1 MRLRVAAALLI
12 VVVASVSV
20 SGYALL
26 SAEKPHPPK
35 SGFTVLSTFYPLY
48 DFASNVAGN
57 KANVSILVPG
67 TVDIHNFEPTPSDIE
82 KVATADVLIIN
93 GAGLEPWVPQLLAAI
108 DRPNLKVVDTSQGV
122 ALLDVPSEF
131 QRQGRSIDPHVW
143 LDPARARQQV
153 ENIAQAMIGVDPAN
167 AAYYRANADAY
178 EAKLGALDSEIA
190 GMIATTKTRY
200 FVTFHEAFAYF
211 ADRYNL
217 TQIPIQGPFQEE
229 PTPSDIQSV
238 VSAIRQYRLR
248 YVGYE
253 SLENQAI
260 PEAVSGQTNA
270 MLIVM
275 DPIEGLT
282 SADLAAGRDYIALMR
297 EDAQNIAVALNNVG

>member
-1 MRLRVAAALLI
+1 MRLSVAAILLFVVI
-12 VVVASVSV
+12 AVVAV
-20 SGYALL
+20 SGYAIL
-26 SAEKPHPPK
+26 SAEQPQPPK
-35 SGFTVLSTFYPLY
+35 SSLTVLATFYPLY
-48 DFASNVAGN
+48 DFASNVAGD
-57 KANVSILVPG
+57 KARVSILVPG
-67 TVDIHNFEPTPSDIE
+67 SIDIHNFEPTPSDIE

-108 DRPNLKVVDTSQGV
+108 DRPNLKVVDTSQSV
-122 ALLDVPSEF
+122 VLLEVPSEF
-131 QRQGRSIDPHVW
+131 QRQGRSIAPHIW
-143 LDPARARQQV
+143 LDPTRARQQV
-153 ENIAQAMIGVDPAN
+153 ENIAQALMGADPAN

-178 EAKLGALDSEIA
+178 EVKMKALDVEIW
-190 GMIATTKTRY
+190 GMVAKAKSRY
-200 FVTFHEAFAYF
+200 FVTFHEAFAYY
-211 ADRYNL
+211 ANRYNL

-238 VSAIRQYRLR
+238 VSAIRHYHLR

-253 SLENQAI
+253 PLENQAI

-270 MLIVM
+270 TLIVM

-282 SADLAAGRDYIALMR
+282 PADLAAGRDYIALMR

>member
-1 MRLRVAAALLI
+1 MRLRVAAILLFVVI
-12 VVVASVSV
+12 AVVAV

-26 SAEKPHPPK
+26 SAEQPQPPK
-35 SGFTVLSTFYPLY
+35 SGLTVLATFYPLY

-57 KANVSILVPG
+57 RARVSILVPG
-67 TVDIHNFEPTPSDIE
+67 SVDIHNFEPTPSDIE

-108 DRPNLKVVDTSQGV
+108 DRPNLKVADTSQGV
-122 ALLDVPSEF
+122 ALLDVPSDF
-131 QRQGRSIDPHVW
+131 QRQGRSIDPHIW

-153 ENIAQAMIGVDPAN
+153 ENIVQAMMRADPEN

-178 EAKLGALDSEIA
+178 EVKLSALDAEIG
-190 GMIATTKTRY
+190 GMVAKAKTRY

-238 VSAIRQYRLR
+238 VSAIRQYHLR

-270 MLIVM
+270 TLIIM

-282 SADLAAGRDYIALMR
+282 PADLAAGRGYIALMR

>member
-1 MRLRVAAALLI
+1 MRLRVAAALLL
-12 VVVASVSV
+12 VVFAAVAV

-26 SAEKPHPPK
+26 SAEQPKPPK
-35 SGFTVLSTFYPLY
+35 SSLTVLATFYPLY
-48 DFASNVAGN
+48 DFASNVAGY

-82 KVATADVLIIN
+82 KVTTADVLIIN

-131 QRQGRSIDPHVW
+131 QRQGRSVDPHIW
-143 LDPARARQQV
+143 LDPARARRQV
-153 ENIAQAMIGVDPAN
+153 ENIAQALMGADPAN

-178 EAKLGALDSEIA
+178 EAKLGALDAEIA
-190 GMIATTKTRY
+190 GMASTAKTRY

-238 VSAIRQYRLR
+238 VSTIKLYHLR

-270 MLIVM
+270 TLIIM

-282 SADLAAGRDYIALMR
+282 SADLATGRDYISLMR

>member
-1 MRLRVAAALLI
+1 M
-12 VVVASVSV
+12 
-20 SGYALL
+20 
-26 SAEKPHPPK
+26 
-35 SGFTVLSTFYPLY
+35 
-48 DFASNVAGN
+48 
-57 KANVSILVPG
+57 
-67 TVDIHNFEPTPSDIE
+67 
-82 KVATADVLIIN
+82 LIIN

-108 DRPNLKVVDTSQGV
+108 DRPNLKVVDTNQGV
-122 ALLDVPSEF
+122 ALLEVPSEF
-131 QRQGRSIDPHVW
+131 QRQGRSIDPHIW
-143 LDPARARQQV
+143 LDPARAKQQV
-153 ENIAQAMIGVDPAN
+153 ENIAQALMGVDPAN

-178 EAKLGALDSEIA
+178 EVKLGALDAEIW
-190 GMIATTKTRY
+190 GMVAKAKTRY
-200 FVTFHEAFAYF
+200 FVTFHEAFAYY

-248 YVGYE
+248 YVCYE

-260 PEAVSGQTNA
+260 PEAVSGQKNA
-270 MLIVM
+270 TLIVM

-297 EDAQNIAVALNNVG
+297 EDAQNIAVALDNVG

>member
-1 MRLRVAAALLI
+1 MRLRVAAMLLFVVI
-12 VVVASVSV
+12 AVVAV

-26 SAEKPHPPK
+26 SAEQPQTPK
-35 SGFTVLSTFYPLY
+35 SGLTVLATFYPLY
-48 DFASNVAGN
+48 DFASKVAGDR
-57 KANVSILVPG
+57 ARVSILVPG
-67 TVDIHNFEPTPSDIE
+67 SVDIHNFEPTPSDIE

-108 DRPNLKVVDTSQGV
+108 NRPNLKIVDTSQGV

-131 QRQGRSIDPHVW
+131 QRQGRSIDPHIW

-153 ENIAQAMIGVDPAN
+153 ENIVQALMRADPAN

-178 EAKLGALDSEIA
+178 EAKLGALDVEIA
-190 GMIATTKTRY
+190 GMVAKAKTRY

-238 VSAIRQYRLR
+238 VSAIRQYHLR

-253 SLENQAI
+253 SMENQAI
-260 PEAVSGQTNA
+260 PEAVSGQTNTT
-270 MLIVM
+270 LIVM

-282 SADLAAGRDYIALMR
+282 PADLAAGRDYIALMR